1 MIAALLFFSVSGAVI
16 LRVFAAAHVRAGENA
31 ARDSAILCAQS
42 VAEAYSVSADP
53 KAACARVFGAEPRT
67 DGETLVLEL
76 DGNCRPSGNAAVTLS
91 LTENREPTAA
101 GTLCRLSMTF
111 SAASGELFSLDCS
124 AYVPEKGGAA
134 DES

>member
-16 LRVFAAAHVRAGENA
+16 LRVFAAAHVRAGENS

-53 KAACARVFGAEPRT
+53 RAACARVFGAEPRT
-67 DGETLVLEL
+67 DGETLTLEL

-111 SAASGELFSLDCS
+111 STAGGELFSLDCS
-124 AYVPEKGGAA
+124 AYVPEKGGTAV
-134 DES
+134 ET

>member
-42 VAEAYSVSADP
+42 IAEAYSVCADAG
-53 KAACARVFGAEPRT
+53 KACERVFGKAPQQE
-67 DGETLVLEL
+67 GEKLTLEL
-76 DGNCRPSGNAAVTLS
+76 DGNCRPGGNAAVTLS

-111 SAASGELFSLDCS
+111 SAAGGELFSLDCS
-124 AYVPEKGGAA
+124 AYVPEEGGAA
-134 DES
+134 DET